1 MGRMKFSIILYRDE
15 DGMFIAECP
24 AIPGCISQGKTE
36 QEAEQN
42 IQEAIKECLEVRA
55 EKGMPLMV
63 ETRQV
68 EVQV

>member
-1 MGRMKFSIILYRDE
+1 MQFVITLYQDE

-24 AIPGCISQGKTE
+24 TIPGCISQGKTE

-42 IQEAIKECLEVRA
+42 IRDAIKECLEVRA
-55 EKGMPLMV
+55 EKGLPLTV

-68 EVQV
+68 EVVV